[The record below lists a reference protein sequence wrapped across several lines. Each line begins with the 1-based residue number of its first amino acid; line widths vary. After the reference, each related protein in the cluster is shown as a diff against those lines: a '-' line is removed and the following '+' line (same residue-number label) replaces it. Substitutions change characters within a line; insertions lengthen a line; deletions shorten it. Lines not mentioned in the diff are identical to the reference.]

1 MESFEITDYDLDNEF
16 NVNRP
21 RRKLTKQQQMLGI
34 WADDSDEEQPTA
46 RQSKHFNKG
55 PKNYTAPVNF
65 VAGGIQQSTKNKP
78 DRKKDGEED
87 ESGEEEEEEENQD
100 KDDDTQRPR
109 RGDDDYVP
117 NSSRFDVLMIVIE
130 IKK

>member
-1 MESFEITDYDLDNEF
+1 MSEDEVESFEITDYDLDNEF

-34 WADDSDEEQPTA
+34 WADDSDEESAPA
-46 RQSKHFNKG
+46 RKPKTFSKA

-65 VAGGIQQSTKNKP
+65 VAGGIQQSGKPKEEKKNAV
-78 DRKKDGEED
+78 DEEEQEEDD
-87 ESGEEEEEEENQD
+87 ESG
-100 KDDDTQRPR
+100 RPR

-117 NSSRFDVLMIVIE
+117 NSSRYFC
-130 IKK
+130 